1 MSPAGPEPRGHT
13 LVERLGILVATCG
26 YIGYAPV
33 APGTFGS
40 AAGVAVFAAVRASGS
55 TGIELAT
62 IVGLFAIGVWSG
74 TVAERHFGGVDPGP
88 VVMDEVVG
96 MLITLA
102 LLPVTFT
109 GAVVGFLIF
118 RAFDVVK
125 PWPSGRFERLPGGWG
140 VMADDGMAAVY
151 ANLLLRALIWMTP
164 AGWLA

>member
-1 MSPAGPEPRGHT
+1 MLPAGPEPRGHT

-151 ANLLLRALIWMTP
+151 ANLLMRALIWMTP